1 MSKPAALPPRPPTS
15 PRQRTDQV
23 RVCVFIQLHESLP
36 FPPGIPKFP
45 SPSGIPP
52 SAKPSPFL
60 LLPAYPA
67 LIRHVW
73 IVYAVLN
80 HGGIEASA
88 KLCFMPYQS
97 FTRSSLRPT
106 ERRSRVQES
115 SKIAVQRGLA
125 PENYIQTAL
134 IPITATST
142 GLSNPLPTSFVP
154 CCPVEYRACSIW
166 LSIARLS
173 TPDRSLLHRVE
184 PRHRIHRLSL
194 PITGL

>member
-1 MSKPAALPPRPPTS
+1 MRSRTQFFSFSRFFFFFFSLLVSLSFFFFQPYEQARCSSPPSPHFTPPTYRS
-15 PRQRTDQV
+15 G
-23 RVCVFIQLHESLP
+23 VFIQLHESLP

-80 HGGIEASA
+80 HGGMEASA

-106 ERRSRVQES
+106 ERRSRVHTDSGAIQNCGAEGIDTGKLHPNGTDS
-115 SKIAVQRGLA
+115 DHCHEHRAVQPTPQLRLCHA
-125 PENYIQTAL
+125 AL
-134 IPITATST
+134 
-142 GLSNPLPTSFVP
+142 
-154 CCPVEYRACSIW
+154 
-166 LSIARLS
+166 
-173 TPDRSLLHRVE
+173 
-184 PRHRIHRLSL
+184 
-194 PITGL
+194 